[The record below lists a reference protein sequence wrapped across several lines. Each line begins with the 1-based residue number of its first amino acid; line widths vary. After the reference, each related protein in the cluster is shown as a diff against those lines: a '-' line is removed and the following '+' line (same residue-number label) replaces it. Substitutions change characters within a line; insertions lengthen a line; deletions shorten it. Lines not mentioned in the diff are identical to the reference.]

1 MSENKISVSVLNE
14 TQIANTDIER
24 TLFELDKQIDLLSS
38 HADKIDYFVAAASGV
53 ICGMMDILWVGEFDR
68 KRQILR
74 LPLNLTPLL

>member
-38 HADKIDYFVAAASGV
+38 HADKIDYFV
-53 ICGMMDILWVGEFDR
+53 DISQR
-68 KRQILR
+68 KEYTRDEGTLKKS
-74 LPLNLTPLL
+74 